1 MLRIAGISPESVVDG
16 PGVRFTIFAQG
27 CKHNCKGCHNP
38 STHSFDGG
46 RAIEIEEIINQLK
59 GKLLIQGVTFS
70 GGDPFLQSEGFALL
84 AQRIKEINN
93 SLDILTYTGYH
104 FEDLL
109 EDKDKRG
116 LLEVVDILVDGP
128 FIEEKRDLGLKYRGS
143 SNQRI
148 IDVQRSIEVGSVV
161 LYSED

>member
-1 MLRIAGISPESVVDG
+1 M
-16 PGVRFTIFAQG
+16 
-27 CKHNCKGCHNP
+27 
-38 STHSFDGG
+38 
-46 RAIEIEEIINQLK
+46 
-59 GKLLIQGVTFS
+59 
-70 GGDPFLQSEGFALL
+70 L